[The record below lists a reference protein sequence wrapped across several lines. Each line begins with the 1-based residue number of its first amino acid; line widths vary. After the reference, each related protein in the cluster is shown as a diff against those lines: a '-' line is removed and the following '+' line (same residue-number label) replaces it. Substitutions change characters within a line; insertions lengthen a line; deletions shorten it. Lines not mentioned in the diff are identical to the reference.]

1 MRTSIVTFGILAA
14 VAFGSRAAFAQ
25 TQTTAEADPGVRLT
39 RLIDRAEVRVS
50 RLEIEPGAARRTH
63 AHNDVEYHL
72 WIPIEG
78 TLQITIG
85 PDAPSAAAPGQAFFL
100 KRGTSHGFKNVGTT
114 RAAAF
119 EIFIKQTTTA
129 GNPGALDLLVAQ
141 LAALA
146 EVRELATLRQAAQPP
161 SLLEAAK

>member
-1 MRTSIVTFGILAA
+1 MKRNVILGIMAA
-14 VAFGSRAAFAQ
+14 AAIMISAPASAQ

-50 RLEIEPGAARRTH
+50 RLEIEPGAVRRTH

-78 TLQITIG
+78 SLEITMG
-85 PDAPSAAAPGQAFFL
+85 SDRPTPAAPGQAFFL
-100 KRGTSHGFKNVGTT
+100 KRGTSHGFRNVGATK
-114 RAAAF
+114 AAVF

-129 GNPGALDLLVAQ
+129 GGGSPIDVLASTLGALPQTSGNLQ
-141 LAALA
+141 MQ
-146 EVRELATLRQAAQPP
+146 R
-161 SLLEAAK
+161 

>member
-1 MRTSIVTFGILAA
+1 MRRIAIPVVVAA
-14 VAFGSRAAFAQ
+14 VVMIGRPASAQ

-50 RLEIEPGAARRTH
+50 RLEIEPGAVRRVH

-78 TLQITIG
+78 SLQITIG
-85 PDAPSAAAPGQAFFL
+85 ADAPTAAAPGQAFFL
-100 KRGTSHGFKNVGTT
+100 KRGTSHGFKNVGATK
-114 RAAAF
+114 AAVF

-129 GNPGALDLLVAQ
+129 GGPASIDVLASA
-141 LAALA
+141 LAAISQTSGNLQMH
-146 EVRELATLRQAAQPP
+146 R
-161 SLLEAAK
+161 